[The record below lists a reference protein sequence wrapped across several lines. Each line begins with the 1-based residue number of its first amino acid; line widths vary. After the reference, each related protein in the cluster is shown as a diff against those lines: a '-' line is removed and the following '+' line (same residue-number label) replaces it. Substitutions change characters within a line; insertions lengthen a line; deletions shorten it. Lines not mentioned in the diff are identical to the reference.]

1 MDKDLKIKRLEDQID
16 HLKRLLESC
25 ESVKSGEVGMNQSL
39 KIQIAK
45 QREYIKELVRLNEKY
60 ISEIAKARGDLEF
73 SLERR

>member
-73 SLERR
+73 FLERR

>member
-1 MDKDLKIKRLEDQID
+1 
-16 HLKRLLESC
+16 
-25 ESVKSGEVGMNQSL
+25 MNQSL

-73 SLERR
+73 FLERR

>member
-1 MDKDLKIKRLEDQID
+1 MDKDLTIKRLEDQID

-73 SLERR
+73 FLERR

>member
-25 ESVKSGEVGMNQSL
+25 ESVKSGEVGMHQSL

-73 SLERR
+73 FLERR